1 MADKKFGGMKFPPQ
15 INPATGR
22 FLSSDSETSI
32 KEAVYL
38 ILMTQ
43 KTERFTR
50 PEFGSTILSY
60 PFSEPSSTRIHM
72 MERELK
78 ETLLEQEPR
87 IRNVE
92 VKIQRLKSEET
103 MTVRIDYTMEEGGKG
118 YVEIPI

>member
-1 MADKKFGGMKFPPQ
+1 MDENISRGMKFPPQ

-22 FLSSDSETSI
+22 FMVSDSAEGI
-32 KEAVYL
+32 QEAVYL
-38 ILMTQ
+38 IIMTQ

-50 PEFGSTILSY
+50 PEFGSSILTY

-87 IRNVE
+87 IRDVE
-92 VKIQRLKSEET
+92 VKVLRARTQET

-118 YVEIPI
+118 YVEIPV